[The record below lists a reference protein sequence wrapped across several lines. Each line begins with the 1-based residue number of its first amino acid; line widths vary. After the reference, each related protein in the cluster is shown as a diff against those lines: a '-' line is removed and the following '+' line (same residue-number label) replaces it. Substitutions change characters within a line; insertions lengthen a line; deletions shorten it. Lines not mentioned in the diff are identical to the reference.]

1 MMRLLL
7 GVSLTLVLLL
17 GEVGVRLLRPQ
28 NLALSKTEIESA
40 KNQRR
45 LE

>member
-1 MMRLLL
+1 MKRLLL
-7 GVSLTLVLLL
+7 GVSLALVLLL
-17 GEVGVRLLRPQ
+17 GDIGVGLLRPQ